1 MTSQGIVNDNAHLLT
16 LLIWPEMI
24 VYIDVIYFAGIDYH
38 LCILMAL
45 ISNENLDIN
54 TAFYYHS
61 LFNYYR

>member
-24 VYIDVIYFAGIDYH
+24 VYIDVIYFAGIDYD

-45 ISNENLDIN
+45 ISNENLGIN
-54 TAFYYHS
+54 IAFYYHS